1 MMRSI
6 AFNVSLIHSIE
17 ERYGCSMTNQ
27 DKRNII
33 RINYAQLA
41 QKAKELQFVLML
53 DDALSKFKPK
63 VKVSHICKFNIVKG

>member
-1 MMRSI
+1 
-6 AFNVSLIHSIE
+6 
-17 ERYGCSMTNQ
+17 MTNQ